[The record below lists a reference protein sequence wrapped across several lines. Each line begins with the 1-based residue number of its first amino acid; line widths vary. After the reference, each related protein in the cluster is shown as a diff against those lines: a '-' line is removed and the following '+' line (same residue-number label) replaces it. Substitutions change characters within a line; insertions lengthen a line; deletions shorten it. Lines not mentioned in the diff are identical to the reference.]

1 MSLDPRM
8 STVLITGCDRGIGRA
23 MCLQLQERGDRVVA
37 VCLGDSQDLRDR
49 GIRVEPHVNVTRD
62 DAVNDLASRLEAD
75 DVTLDWL
82 ISNAGVL
89 GVDELGK
96 IDFDDVRRQFEINAI
111 GPLRVVQALAG
122 RLQAGSKVGILTSR
136 VGSLEDNT
144 TGGMY
149 AYRASKAAAN
159 MVGLNLH
166 HDLKDRGIAVLML
179 HPGLVATDLT
189 KDFPRD
195 MAWIEPEE
203 AATGLIRNIDE
214 LTIETA
220 GKFRHSNGEYLPW

>member
-1 MSLDPRM
+1 M
-8 STVLITGCDRGIGRA
+8 STVLITGCDRAIGRA

-37 VCLGDSQDLRDR
+37 VYLGDPQDLRDR
-49 GIRVEPHVNVTRD
+49 GLRVEPHIDVTQD
-62 DAVNDLASRLEAD
+62 DAVNALAGRLEAD
-75 DVTLDWL
+75 DVRLDWL

-111 GPLRVVQALAG
+111 GPLHVVQALAG

-166 HDLKDRGIAVLML
+166 HDFKDRGIAVLML

-195 MAWIEPEE
+195 MPWIEPEE

-214 LTIETA
+214 LSLETE
-220 GKFRHSNGEYLPW
+220 GRFCHSNGEYLPW

>member
-1 MSLDPRM
+1 M
-8 STVLITGCDRGIGRA
+8 STVLITGCDRAIGRA

-37 VCLGDSQDLRDR
+37 VYLGDPQDLRDR
-49 GIRVEPHVNVTRD
+49 GLRVEPHIDVTQD
-62 DAVNDLASRLEAD
+62 DAVNALAGRLEAD
-75 DVTLDWL
+75 DVRLDWL

-111 GPLRVVQALAG
+111 GPLHVVQALAG

-166 HDLKDRGIAVLML
+166 HTISRTAASPCSCSIRDWLPPISLRIFRATCRGSSRKKRPPA
-179 HPGLVATDLT
+179 
-189 KDFPRD
+189 
-195 MAWIEPEE
+195 
-203 AATGLIRNIDE
+203 
-214 LTIETA
+214 
-220 GKFRHSNGEYLPW
+220 

>member
-1 MSLDPRM
+1 MSV
-8 STVLITGCDRGIGRA
+8 VLITGCDRGIGRA
-23 MCLQLQERGDRVVA
+23 MCLRLHDRGERVIA
-37 VCLGDSQDLRDR
+37 ACLGDPRELRER
-49 GIRVEPHVNVTRD
+49 GIYVEPHVDVTRD
-62 DAVNDLASRLEAD
+62 DAVDGLARRLERD
-75 DVTLDWL
+75 GVTLDWL

-89 GVDELGK
+89 GVDALGE

-111 GPLRVVQALAG
+111 GPLRVIQALAG
-122 RLQAGSKVGILTSR
+122 RLQAGSKVAIVTSR
-136 VGSLEDNT
+136 VGSLGDNS

-166 HDLKDRGIAVLML
+166 HDLKGRGIAVLML

-195 MAWIEPEE
+195 MPWIQPDE
-203 AATGLIRNIDE
+203 AAAGLIQNIDE
-214 LTIETA
+214 LTMETA
-220 GKFRHSNGEYLPW
+220 GKFRHANGAYLPW